1 MTTLPMNLDLSPMYL
16 VRQNLEPSRLYDLPV
31 AMHAAL
37 EESGALAAIR
47 PGMRVALTA
56 GSRGI
61 VNIPL
66 LLRAAVDAVRDRGGE
81 PIILPA
87 MGSHGGG
94 TPEGQ
99 VEVLRSLGVTEE
111 SVGAPIISSLDTIQ
125 LGTTPEGIPVFGSTD
140 AARADGIVVI
150 GRVKPHTDFKGPLES
165 GLAKMMVIGLGK
177 HRAALTAHGYARQYG
192 LAHVIPAMAR
202 VVLKESRILGCVAI
216 LENGR
221 EETARLVGLPA
232 KGLLEAEEEL
242 QREAKELLGRIPYP
256 ALDLLIVDEVGKNI
270 SGAGMD
276 TNVIGRVSLNASGSA
291 KQLIDVRRI
300 FARSL
305 TEQSHGN
312 AAGLPLADVVH
323 RRLEAAIDRDITFT
337 NMLTSSSRG
346 RLSFL
351 PPVAPSDRQGIAWCL
366 LTGDPPAGGPG
377 GDPRQATI
385 VRIKNTLE
393 ITRFWIS
400 EALLEQTKD
409 NPTLEVLRGPE
420 ALVFDVAG
428 DLEPFSAD

>member
-1 MTTLPMNLDLSPMYL
+1 MMTLPTDFDLPAMYL
-16 VRQNLEPSRLYDLPV
+16 VRQHLEPTRITDLPA
-31 AMHAAL
+31 AMREALEASAAL
-37 EESGALAAIR
+37 DAIR
-47 PGMRVALTA
+47 PGMSVAITA

-61 VNIPL
+61 VNIPV
-66 LLRAAVDAVRDRGGE
+66 LLRAAVAAVRDRGGV
-81 PIILPA
+81 PVILPT

-111 SVGAPIISSLDTIQ
+111 SVGAPIISSLETIL
-125 LGTTPEGIPVFGSTD
+125 LGTTPAGIPVYGSTD
-140 AARADGIVVI
+140 AAHADGILVI

-177 HRAALTAHGYARQYG
+177 HRGAITAHGYARQYG

-202 VVLKESRILGCVAI
+202 VVLEKSRILGCVAI

-221 EETARLVGLPA
+221 EETAHLVGLPIT
-232 KGLLEAEEEL
+232 GLLEAEEEL
-242 QREAKELLGRIPYP
+242 QRQAKELLGRIPYP

-276 TNVIGRVSLNASGSA
+276 TNVIGRVSAGPNGTV

-323 RRLEAAIDRDITFT
+323 RRLEEAIDRDITYT

-366 LTGDPPAGGPG
+366 LTGDHPAAGPG
-377 GDPRQATI
+377 GDSRQATI

-393 ITRFWIS
+393 LRTFWIS
-400 EALLEQTKD
+400 EALIGQTEAD
-409 NPTLEVLRGPE
+409 PTLEVERGPE
-420 ALVFDVAG
+420 PLTFDAVG
-428 DLEPFSAD
+428 DLKPF